1 MNSAVKEFTLI
12 IIGSFFFALGVNCFA
27 IPNELGEGGVTGVSM
42 ILYYLFSWSPSY
54 TNFIMNGILLI
65 IGYRLL
71 NKRVT
76 LYTVFSIVF
85 TSVFLHL
92 TEGWGSPVK
101 DTILGTVFAG
111 IFIGIGLGLVLRSG
125 GTTGGSTILARMAN
139 QYFGWSISGAML
151 GIDLLVV
158 MSSYFVIGAQNTMYT
173 VISIY
178 ISTKVLDY
186 IIEGFDTRKAVT
198 IISQHAEQIAQKVN
212 NDMDRG
218 VTVFSAHGSY
228 TKESKEI
235 LYVVINKQELFQL
248 KKIVQKMDEK
258 AFVVVHD
265 VRDVFGE
272 GFTFP
277 KTEAS

>member
-1 MNSAVKEFTLI
+1 MNSTVKEFTLI

-42 ILYYLFSWSPSY
+42 IFYYLFSWSPSY
-54 TNFIMNGILLI
+54 TNFIMNGILLM

-76 LYTVFSIVF
+76 IYTVFCIVF

-212 NDMDRG
+212 NDMNRG

-228 TKESKEI
+228 TKQSKEI